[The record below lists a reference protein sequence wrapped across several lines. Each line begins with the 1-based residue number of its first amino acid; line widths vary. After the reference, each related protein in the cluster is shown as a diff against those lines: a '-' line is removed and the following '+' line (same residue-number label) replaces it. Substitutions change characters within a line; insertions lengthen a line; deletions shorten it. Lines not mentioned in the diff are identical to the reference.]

1 MHIKPSRQ
9 YATTDRLCNT
19 RSSAKRSRML
29 LLLGGRFS
37 SLHRRAS
44 GTESGGGWGRGTLQ
58 ADKQTE
64 LLAIMM
70 SVCDCRMGSE
80 VAIEEIGDAEL
91 CH

>member
-1 MHIKPSRQ
+1 MQHAVLSKTVSNVVVAR
-9 YATTDRLCNT
+9 
-19 RSSAKRSRML
+19 
-29 LLLGGRFS
+29 GRFS